1 MEVAQPFPRGRI
13 KPTASSNKS
22 SSVLDKVSGG
32 SAAFHKKSKKN
43 EQDFLFGPSEK
54 DSVHRP
60 TSDVNIK
67 RRKVESSSKEV
78 ATTVASISV
87 NPLGGGAVIP
97 SDPVKR
103 RPAII
108 ESVAFSKLVPKHT
121 KVLGIVRDVAAD
133 YAIISL
139 PNMLTGFIRRNS
151 SSSDPPIHHQ
161 ISKNTVLAVSI
172 QATAVEHV
180 KNEATPK
187 RRIEVSIH
195 PRHMNQGL
203 NSDILHDQMRIRGII
218 HSKEDHGCIVHVHIP
233 GVTCFLPYQNVHNY
247 TEEDNYDEEESY
259 DSDASADEDDDD
271 SATSINHKQK
281 RHKHDDSIN
290 IRYSLRP
297 GRIYDFVI
305 SKITRDRSTNSNS
318 NGASRIMIQLS
329 LPGTKDAAQLLEPVP
344 SMAQAERNQ
353 LASHTLKTLSP
364 GMLVKCYIE
373 GYAKNGLLIS
383 FFLGL
388 FRASIEANHMGGYYI
403 EEGKAAVDWRK
414 LFRDSSI
421 RHVIGRI
428 IVTDPSSKI
437 IRVSLLP
444 HLLNLSIPA
453 ASELPTVGTVI
464 QNATVVRIDKGI
476 GALLAIPQEYTPAVA
491 QPCNQLALEEE
502 EEEELG
508 NEESD
513 DDNNLE
519 HHQWGRKRKKPTDA
533 PTWSRVQSLYSI
545 PQHLEA
551 SKVRCVYVHISKASD
566 TNTASEGKKDPLL
579 GAQLLKEMEFSKQ
592 FKVGST
598 IPAVRILSTQSW
610 VENIASGAT
619 APSIVEASVLSH
631 SDIKPGVLYRSVPI
645 LSIGTYG
652 IMVSLGQNIKA
663 VCPFLHMYDKVPASS
678 ENLTTSR
685 AFAKL
690 FAVGKKITVRCLDV
704 DPESKRCNVTHK
716 PSLVKDTGCIVCSY
730 DNLPPPHEV
739 VKGYVS
745 KCVSDGIMVSFYNNI
760 YGWCSAKSLQRDL
773 GVEDVTESYK
783 LGDVVK
789 CRIIKGNFRDNR
801 WYLSVS
807 LDITDRAISAAT
819 SSGGTNNEDSSLCT
833 NEETLKS
840 KLPPGTVL
848 PSGGKI
854 VQMVNSQRSSAGRL
868 FCGYAMVL
876 YKEIDRGI
884 SFECRLPYELVFDSP
899 PNDDSP
905 QPIPIQTRLDNLV
918 AEKLCI
924 GKKLETEAVVLGI
937 HSMDGATLP
946 FISIK
951 PRIVD
956 AAVASAS
963 DVDDKE
969 KRKGKSTLI
978 LPSSAADLYVGANV
992 IGYVYHH
999 DERHG
1004 AFIRFLNKLTGIVP
1018 KSKRGLELPLYHTI
1032 TFTVGELDPTKSP
1045 PQIFLRKSKGRKN
1058 KLTSSADSVPP
1069 IRVGEFLGD
1078 VEVRI
1083 SKLYTLQLD
1092 SCCVTIFF
1100 PSVF

>member
-1 MEVAQPFPRGRI
+1 MEVAQPFPRGRLI
-13 KPTASSNKS
+13 PPGNTIKS
-22 SSVLDKVSGG
+22 SVVTDKTSG
-32 SAAFHKKSKKN
+32 SAIHKKTKKS
-43 EQDFLFGPSEK
+43 EQDFLFGSSEK
-54 DSVHRP
+54 DSSHRP
-60 TSDVNIK
+60 TPDANVK
-67 RRKVESSSKEV
+67 RRKVVSSSKG
-78 ATTVASISV
+78 ADTTVAPISV

-97 SDPVKR
+97 SDPVKK

-108 ESVAFSKLVPKHT
+108 ESVGFSKLIPKHT

-172 QATAVEHV
+172 QATSVEHV

-187 RRIEVSIH
+187 RRIEVSVH
-195 PRHMNQGL
+195 PRHLNQGL
-203 NSDILHDQMRIRGII
+203 NSDILHEQMRIRGVI
-218 HSKEDHGCIVHVHIP
+218 HSREDHGCIVHVHIP

-247 TEEDNYDEEESY
+247 TQEDNHDEED
-259 DSDASADEDDDD
+259 SDGNASADEDEDDDD
-271 SATSINHKQK
+271 SAASISSTQK
-281 RHKHDDSIN
+281 RYQQGDITN

-305 SKITRDRSTNSNS
+305 SKITRDINTKNNS
-318 NGASRIMIQLS
+318 NGTSRIMIQLS
-329 LPGTKDAAQLLEPVP
+329 LPDTKEAAQILEPVP
-344 SMAQAERNQ
+344 SMAQAQRNQ

-388 FRASIEANHMGGYYI
+388 FRASIEVNHMGGYYVC
-403 EEGKAAVDWRK
+403 EGKAAVDWRK

-437 IRVSLLP
+437 IRVTLLP

-453 ASELPTVGTVI
+453 ASELPAVGTLI
-464 QNATVVRIDKGI
+464 QNATVLRIDKGI
-476 GALLAIPQEYTPAVA
+476 GALLAIPQEYTSAVLQSCDVEA
-491 QPCNQLALEEE
+491 QEEE
-502 EEEELG
+502 EEEEVDH
-508 NEESD
+508 EESD
-513 DDNNLE
+513 DDHNLD
-519 HHQWGRKRKKPTDA
+519 HHQRGRKRKRATKA
-533 PTWSRVQSLYSI
+533 PSWSRVQSLYSI

-566 TNTASEGKKDPLL
+566 TNIASEGKKDPLL
-579 GAQLLKEMEFSKQ
+579 GSQLLKEMEFAKQ

-598 IPAVRILSTQSW
+598 ISTVRIISTQSL

-631 SDIKPGVLYRSVPI
+631 SDIKPGVLYRNVPI
-645 LSIGTYG
+645 LSIGSYG

-704 DPESKRCNVTHK
+704 DPESKRCSVTHK
-716 PSLVKDTGCIVCSY
+716 PSLVKDTGFIVCSHET
-730 DNLPPPHEV
+730 LPPPHEV

-745 KCVSDGIMVSFYNNI
+745 KCISDGIMVSFYNKV
-760 YGWCSAKSLQRDL
+760 YGWCSAKSLLRDL
-773 GVEDVTESYK
+773 GVEDVTVSYK

-789 CRIIKGNFRDNR
+789 CRIIKGDFRDNR

-807 LDITDRAISAAT
+807 LDITDRAISTAT
-819 SSGGTNNEDSSLCT
+819 ASGGKNNEDSSMYT

-848 PSGGKI
+848 PIGGKV

-876 YKEIDRGI
+876 YNDSERDIM
-884 SFECRLPYELVFDSP
+884 FECRLPYELIFDSP
-899 PNDDSP
+899 PIDES
-905 QPIPIQTRLDNLV
+905 QKPIPIQTRLDYLV
-918 AEKLCI
+918 AEKLSI
-924 GKKLETEAVVLGI
+924 GKMLDTEAVVLGI
-937 HSMDGATLP
+937 HSMDGSTLP

-951 PRIVD
+951 PRILD
-956 AAVASAS
+956 AAVALTS
-963 DVDDKE
+963 DVNNEE
-969 KRKGKSTLI
+969 KTKGKSRLI
-978 LPSSAADLYVGANV
+978 LPSSAADLYVGATV

-1018 KSKRGLELPLYHTI
+1018 KSKRGLELPLYHTL

-1045 PQIFLRKSKGRKN
+1045 PQIFLRKSKGK
-1058 KLTSSADSVPP
+1058 KTYLTSSTVSAPP
-1069 IRVGEFLGD
+1069 IRAGEFLGD
-1078 VEVRI
+1078 VEVSIRSCI
-1083 SKLYTLQLD
+1083 LYNWTH
-1092 SCCVTIFF
+1092 IG
-1100 PSVF
+1100 

>member
-1 MEVAQPFPRGRI
+1 MEIAQPFPRGRLI
-13 KPTASSNKS
+13 PAGSTIKS
-22 SSVLDKVSGG
+22 SAIPDKTSG
-32 SAAFHKKSKKN
+32 SAIHKKTKKS
-43 EQDFLFGPSEK
+43 EQDFLFGSSEK
-54 DSVHRP
+54 DSSHRP
-60 TSDVNIK
+60 ASDANVK
-67 RRKVESSSKEV
+67 RRKVASSSKG
-78 ATTVASISV
+78 ADTTVAPISV

-97 SDPVKR
+97 SDPVKK

-108 ESVAFSKLVPKHT
+108 ESVGFSKLIPKHT

-172 QATAVEHV
+172 QATSVEHV

-187 RRIEVSIH
+187 RRIEVSAH
-195 PRHMNQGL
+195 PRHLNQGL
-203 NSDILHDQMRIRGII
+203 NSDILHEQMRIRGVI

-247 TEEDNYDEEESY
+247 IQEDNHDEEES
-259 DSDASADEDDDD
+259 DGNASEDEDEDDDD
-271 SATSINHKQK
+271 SAASIRSTQ
-281 RHKHDDSIN
+281 KHDRQGDTTN

-305 SKITRDRSTNSNS
+305 SKITRDSTTKSNS

-329 LPGTKDAAQLLEPVP
+329 LPDTKDAAQILEPVP
-344 SMAQAERNQ
+344 SMAQAQRNQ

-388 FRASIEANHMGGYYI
+388 FRASIELNHMGGYYVC
-403 EEGKAAVDWRK
+403 EGKAAVDWRK

-428 IVTDPSSKI
+428 TVTDPSSKI
-437 IRVSLLP
+437 IRVTLLP

-453 ASELPTVGTVI
+453 ASELPAVGTLV
-464 QNATVVRIDKGI
+464 QNATVLRIDRGI
-476 GALLAIPQEYTPAVA
+476 GALLAIPQEYTSAVLQPCDEVA
-491 QPCNQLALEEE
+491 QEEE
-502 EEEELG
+502 EEEEKEEEIDH
-508 NEESD
+508 EESD
-513 DDNNLE
+513 EDHNLD
-519 HHQWGRKRKKPTDA
+519 HHQRGKKRKRATKA
-533 PTWSRVQSLYSI
+533 PSWSRVQSLRSI

-566 TNTASEGKKDPLL
+566 TSIASEGKKDPLL
-579 GAQLLKEMEFSKQ
+579 GSQLLKEMEFAKQ

-598 IPAVRILSTQSW
+598 VPTVRIISTQSL

-631 SDIKPGVLYRSVPI
+631 CDIKPGVLYRNVPI
-645 LSIGTYG
+645 LATGSYG

-663 VCPFLHMYDKVPASS
+663 ICPFLHMYDKVPASS

-685 AFAKL
+685 SFAKL

-704 DPESKRCNVTHK
+704 DPERKRCSVTHK
-716 PSLVKDTGCIVCSY
+716 PSLVKDIGFIVCSHET
-730 DNLPPPHEV
+730 LPPPQEV

-745 KCVSDGIMVSFYNNI
+745 KCISDGIMVSFYNNV

-773 GVEDVTESYK
+773 GVEDVTVSYK

-789 CRIIKGNFRDNR
+789 CRIIKRDFRDNR

-807 LDITDRAISAAT
+807 LDITDRAISTAT
-819 SSGGTNNEDSSLCT
+819 AGGGKNNEDSSICT

-848 PSGGKI
+848 PIGGKI

-876 YKEIDRGI
+876 YNDTERGI
-884 SFECRLPYELVFDSP
+884 MFECRLPYELIFDSP
-899 PNDDSP
+899 PIDES
-905 QPIPIQTRLDNLV
+905 QEPIPTQTHLDYLV
-918 AEKLCI
+918 AEKLSI
-924 GKKLETEAVVLGI
+924 GRMLDTEAVVLGI
-937 HSMDGATLP
+937 HSMDGTSLP

-951 PRIVD
+951 PRILD
-956 AAVASAS
+956 AAVAAS
-963 DVDDKE
+963 DINDEEKM
-969 KRKGKSTLI
+969 KRKGGLI
-978 LPSSAADLYVGANV
+978 LPSSAADLYVGATV

-1018 KSKRGLELPLYHTI
+1018 KSKRGLELPLYHTL
-1032 TFTVGELDPTKSP
+1032 TFTVGELDATKSP
-1045 PQIFLRKSKGRKN
+1045 PQIFLRKSKGKET
-1058 KLTSSADSVPP
+1058 KLPSTALSAPP

-1078 VEVRI
+1078 AEVSI
-1083 SKLYTLQLD
+1083 QSCLLYNWTQ
-1092 SCCVTIFF
+1092 V
-1100 PSVF
+1100 V